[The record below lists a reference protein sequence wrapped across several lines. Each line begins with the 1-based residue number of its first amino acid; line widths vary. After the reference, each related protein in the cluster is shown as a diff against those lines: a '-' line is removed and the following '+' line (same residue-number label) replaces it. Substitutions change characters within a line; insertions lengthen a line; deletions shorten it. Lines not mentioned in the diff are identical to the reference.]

1 MIRFDAD
8 ELISMLR
15 SNGVDRLYH
24 VTDASNWDTI
34 KKFGLFSAQNIV
46 QRNVPDVH
54 YGSDRISQIISQR
67 KGLDR
72 YVHLSFSSTPSSLP
86 RACEKGYMENLIT
99 LEISLDV
106 FNEGDTA
113 VASIDPLDDN
123 SVLLSETSQIAALDF
138 DAAKDGAMYVAESSS
153 DKAKAGATV
162 LVPGAVPRTYILNAD
177 EIDAEIRKKASD
189 EDRRKAVVLLL
200 DLTSAME
207 DSVSLRG
214 RFYDSFGDAAR
225 SLANAAVTQIMNSA
239 IMRSAVRDDF
249 DVFMFAYS
257 DTADTLWEIP
267 AKESGLKTCPQ
278 LYREMIMRIEK
289 EGARPSWSKN
299 TVPHGHCNLAHAIR
313 MVSQVVERWNF
324 EHKGCIKPLVIHVS
338 NGKSVMFNLLS
349 VSKELNI
356 LRDSSAYLWNYMIC
370 SDRSVVSA
378 LTSSDDIA
386 RLGNEGEALFSMSA
400 EARGPLVRA
409 YCELAG
415 RSASDNKKAMLVNSD
430 LALLI
435 SAFMNL

>member
-24 VTDASNWDTI
+24 VTEASNWDNI
-34 KKFGLFSAQNIV
+34 KRFGIFSAQLIS
-46 QRNVPDVH
+46 QKNVPDVCN
-54 YGSDRISQIISQR
+54 GSDRISQIISQR

-72 YVHLSFSSTPSSLP
+72 YVHLSFSNTPSSLP
-86 RACEKGYMENLIT
+86 RAFEKGYLGNLIT

-113 VASIDPLDDN
+113 VASLDPLDDN
-123 SVLLSETSQIAALDF
+123 STLLSEISQIAAIDF
-138 DAAKDGAMYVAESSS
+138 EAAKDGATYVAESPSE
-153 DKAKAGATV
+153 KAKSGASV
-162 LVPGAVPRTYILNAD
+162 LVPGVVPRTYILNAD
-177 EIDAEIRKKASD
+177 EIDAEIRRKAAD
-189 EDRRKAVVLLL
+189 EERRKVVVLLV
-200 DLTSAME
+200 DLTSTM
-207 DSVSLRG
+207 DGSVSLRG
-214 RFYDSFGDAAR
+214 RSYDSCGDAAR
-225 SLANAAVTQIMNSA
+225 SLANDVVTQLMNSA
-239 IMRSAVRDDF
+239 ITRSAVRDDV

-257 DTADTLWEIP
+257 DNAESLWEIP
-267 AKESGLKTCPQ
+267 AGESGIKTCPQ

-289 EGARPSWSKN
+289 EGARPCWSKSIK
-299 TVPHGHCNLAHAIR
+299 PHGHANLAHAIR
-313 MVSQVVERWNF
+313 MISQVVERWSF
-324 EHKGCIKPLVIHVS
+324 EHRGCIKPLVVHVS
-338 NGKSVMFNLLS
+338 NGKSVLSNLLS
-349 VSKELNI
+349 VSKELSI

-370 SDRSVVSA
+370 EDISVVSA
-378 LTSSDDIA
+378 LTSSDDLA
-386 RLGNEGEALFSMSA
+386 RLGKEGEALFSMSA

-435 SAFMNL
+435 SAFLAL